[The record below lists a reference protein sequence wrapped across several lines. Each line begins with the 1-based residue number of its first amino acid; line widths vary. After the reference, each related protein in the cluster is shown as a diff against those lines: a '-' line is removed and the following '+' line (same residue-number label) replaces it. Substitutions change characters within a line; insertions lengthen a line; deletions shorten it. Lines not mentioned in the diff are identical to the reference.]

1 MVPEENDDARRRWND
16 LLPVQTF
23 WQMKAQLDSQD
34 RELSALKT
42 DVKDIKSDISKILET
57 VNKSK
62 GGWSVLIIAGSV
74 GGFIIDLVVRKM
86 WGA

>member
-1 MVPEENDDARRRWND
+1 MPIDDDENRRRWND

-34 RELSALKT
+34 RELSALKN

-62 GGWSVLIIAGSV
+62 GGWAVLIIFGSV
-74 GGFIIDLVVRKM
+74 GGFIIELLFKRF
-86 WGA
+86 WGG